1 MVDGKLPDRAR
12 TVIFAAAAACLA
24 GSLTLLVWPGTEVV
38 VEWGSAEH
46 MVRRVDS
53 PRDLTTFS
61 MLLFV
66 AALLLFCWGVNG
78 YRLVRS
84 KR

>member
-1 MVDGKLPDRAR
+1 MDGKLSSRAR
-12 TVIFAAAAACLA
+12 TAIFAAAAACLA
-24 GSLTLLVWPGTEVV
+24 GSFVLLVWPGTETVL
-38 VEWGSAEH
+38 EWARPESRA
-46 MVRRVDS
+46 RRVES

-61 MLLFV
+61 MLLCV
-66 AALLLFCWGVNG
+66 AGLLFFCWAVNG